1 METGT
6 KLLEEGKIEEA
17 KSLFQKSYRLYQLFW
32 QINSRT
38 IYPREATDVS
48 GKETGKEKIEGEAP
62 TQEEV
67 QGKEKI
73 VFVPV
78 CQESL

>member
-6 KLLEEGKIEEA
+6 KLLGEGEIEEA
-17 KSLFQKSYRLYQLFW
+17 KSLFEKSYRLYQLFW
-32 QINSRT
+32 QINSQT
-38 IYPREATDVS
+38 IYPREAMDVS
-48 GKETGKEKIEGEAP
+48 EKETGKEIIEGEAP

-78 CQESL
+78 CKESL